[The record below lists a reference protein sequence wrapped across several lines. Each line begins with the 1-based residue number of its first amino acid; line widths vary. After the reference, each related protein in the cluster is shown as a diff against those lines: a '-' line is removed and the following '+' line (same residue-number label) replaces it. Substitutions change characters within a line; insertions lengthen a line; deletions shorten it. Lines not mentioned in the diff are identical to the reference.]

1 MSDHV
6 IKQYEEELSR
16 LRQMTLAMGELTGDQ
31 LDSSIAV
38 AEHPDRD
45 LAGRIIERE
54 PEADRLEHQI
64 DNLVIRLLALR
75 QPVAIDLREILSSLR
90 IANEL
95 ERICDYAES
104 LAKRLIAIEETG
116 VEPMRSLVA
125 LGRFAT
131 AMVKDAMHAYL
142 LEDAREAQEVWD
154 RDRELDAMYT
164 SLFRELITYMIEE
177 PRRITAT
184 THMLFMARDLERV
197 GDRATNIAESVL
209 YLFRSVPVEEERPKA
224 DATKTI
230 LIPSVQRAES

>member
-1 MSDHV
+1 
-6 IKQYEEELSR
+6 
-16 LRQMTLAMGELTGDQ
+16 
-31 LDSSIAV
+31 
-38 AEHPDRD
+38 
-45 LAGRIIERE
+45 
-54 PEADRLEHQI
+54 
-64 DNLVIRLLALR
+64 
-75 QPVAIDLREILSSLR
+75 
-90 IANEL
+90 
-95 ERICDYAES
+95 
-104 LAKRLIAIEETG
+104 
-116 VEPMRSLVA
+116 
-125 LGRFAT
+125 
-131 AMVKDAMHAYL
+131 VKDAMHAYL

-209 YLFRSVPVEEERPKA
+209 YLVRGVPVEEERPKA